1 MKNKTEKGAG
11 NYGDFGKR
19 GRRIHRQHTCIEL
32 MKAGYEIIVADNLYN
47 SCEEA
52 LRRVEQIS
60 GKRSRFVNVDLCDG
74 EAVDALFA
82 SHPEIDAVIH
92 FAAYKA
98 VGESVQKPLEYYTN
112 NLGCTLTV
120 LNAMRKYNVKKLCVL
135 VLRHGLR
142 RPGQR
147 AHHRGLPT
155 GATTNPY
162 GTTKVM
168 MEQILKDYCKADPTM
183 NVALLRYFNP
193 HRRS

>member
-1 MKNKTEKGAG
+1 MAILVNGGAG
-11 NYGDFGKR
+11 YIGS
-19 GRRIHRQHTCIEL
+19 HTCIEL

-60 GKRSRFVNVDLCDG
+60 GKKVPFVNVDLCDG

-112 NLGCTLTV
+112 NLGCTLPV
-120 LNAMRKYNVKKLCVL
+120 LNAMR
-135 VLRHGLR
+135 
-142 RPGQR
+142 
-147 AHHRGLPT
+147 
-155 GATTNPY
+155 
-162 GTTKVM
+162 
-168 MEQILKDYCKADPTM
+168 
-183 NVALLRYFNP
+183 
-193 HRRS
+193 